1 MMMELG
7 YPTGD
12 PDNRHRRLLAKG
24 RMDGIPD
31 ETLIE
36 MAKDGQSYHVVD
48 QRTVASDS
56 VKRREDNEDDRR
68 TKLRECLLTILPE
81 GDDRVALTREEIW
94 DQVPEEI
101 RRNVKRFEAV
111 LEEGCGELWE
121 KRGSGGKAG
130 GFRYWR
136 KVIS

>member
-1 MMMELG
+1 MG
-7 YPTGD
+7 TGAAASD
-12 PDNRHRRLLAKG
+12 ADTLA
-24 RMDGIPD
+24 DPD

-56 VKRREDNEDDRR
+56 VKRREDNEDERR

-94 DQVPEEI
+94 DHVPDEI

-111 LEEGCGELWE
+111 LEDGCGELWQ
-121 KRGSGGKAG
+121 KIGGGKG
-130 GFRYWR
+130 RTTKYWR
-136 KVIS
+136 VPG